1 MEIRRAGWDDLWRTA
16 RAAVSDLAPVD
27 LEMGAWV
34 RRLGRHPVAL
44 GLSGALQH
52 FETWLAVA
60 GREMMGYL
68 ALGAASQHL
77 HIWLLGVRPGARR
90 QGVGQA
96 LLAQAAARAH
106 EQGYWWTGLSV
117 TASNAP
123 AVALYRQ
130 AGFTPW
136 REVRFRRT
144 AGAILPVQPDPAL
157 AIRRAAGAERRA
169 ALWEVGSQIRREAGL
184 SAPVILRDLLPRSGL
199 LRGTLYVLLRQ
210 DEIVGAAWRQGPET
224 HPALTLA
231 LPPGEDVGGF
241 LKLLVQQHMATP
253 PALTVSFVSAV
264 QAVAARE
271 PLLALGFHEEPEPR
285 WEMLR
290 REWGA
295 AAL

>member
-44 GLSGALQH
+44 GVSGALQR

-60 GREMMGYL
+60 GRETMGYL

-77 HIWLLGVRPGARR
+77 HIWLLGVRPAARR
-90 QGVGQA
+90 QGVGRA
-96 LLAQAAARAH
+96 LLAHAAVRAH

-157 AIRRAAGAERRA
+157 AVRRAAGAGRRT
-169 ALWEVGSQIRREAGL
+169 ALRVVWSQVRQEAGL
-184 SAPVILRDLLPRSGL
+184 SAPVILRDLLPHAGW
-199 LRGTLYVLLRQ
+199 LRGTPYLLLRQ
-210 DEIVGAAWRQGPET
+210 DEVVGAAWRRGPET
-224 HPALTLA
+224 CPALTLA
-231 LPPGEDVGGF
+231 LPPGEDVGSF
-241 LKLLVQQHMATP
+241 LKLLVLHSMATP
-253 PALTVSFVSAV
+253 PALTVSFVSSV
-264 QAVAARE
+264 QAGAARE
-271 PLLALGFHEEPEPR
+271 PLRALGFHEEPEPR

-290 REWGA
+290 REGGA
-295 AAL
+295 TAL

>member
-117 TASNAP
+117 TAP
-123 AVALYRQ
+123 
-130 AGFTPW
+130 
-136 REVRFRRT
+136 
-144 AGAILPVQPDPAL
+144 GARCASGG
-157 AIRRAAGAERRA
+157 RRARSCRCSRTRR
-169 ALWEVGSQIRREAGL
+169 WQSGGRRG
-184 SAPVILRDLLPRSGL
+184 
-199 LRGTLYVLLRQ
+199 Q
-210 DEIVGAAWRQGPET
+210 N
-224 HPALTLA
+224 
-231 LPPGEDVGGF
+231 GG
-241 LKLLVQQHMATP
+241 
-253 PALTVSFVSAV
+253 
-264 QAVAARE
+264 
-271 PLLALGFHEEPEPR
+271 
-285 WEMLR
+285 R
-290 REWGA
+290 RCGEWGRRYGGRPG
-295 AAL
+295 